1 MDEEVIIIGA
11 GGQGKVVADII
22 RLSGDKVIGFLDD
35 NPNLK
40 GNFAGA
46 PVLGRVE
53 EYKWFPDVQY
63 IIAIGNAAARETIAS
78 RLPGVRWH
86 RAVHPSAVISSL
98 DTQVGEGTVVMAQ
111 AVINPGAVIG
121 KHCIINS
128 GAIVEH
134 DNVIEDFA
142 HISVG
147 AKLGGNVHIGK
158 RTWIGIGGV
167 VRNNLS
173 VCGDCV
179 IGAGGVVVKGINKA
193 GVYIGVPAKSLKG
206 RNE

>member
-1 MDEEVIIIGA
+1 MDEEIIIIGA
-11 GGQGKVVADII
+11 GGHGKVVADII

-35 NPNLK
+35 NPALK
-40 GNFAGA
+40 ESFAGA
-46 PVLGRVE
+46 PVLGRIE
-53 EYKWFPDVQY
+53 EYKRFPDARYV
-63 IIAIGNAAARETIAS
+63 IAIGNAATRETIAF
-78 RLPGVRWH
+78 RLQGVQWH
-86 RAVHPSAVISSL
+86 TAIHPSAVISSL
-98 DTQVGEGTVVMAQ
+98 DTQIGEGTVVMAQ
-111 AVINPGAVIG
+111 TVINPGAVIG

-134 DNVIEDFA
+134 DNVIEDFV

-179 IGAGGVVVKGINKA
+179 IGAGGVVVKDIEIPGIY
-193 GVYIGVPAKSLKG
+193 VGVPVK
-206 RNE
+206 